1 MKDYR
6 FYPFKDNTNLSE
18 GGGYSV
24 KNLLLPLIQPF
35 VQCFSIR
42 EEFSGSS
49 VWMRFFIRDFC
60 W

>member
-42 EEFSGSS
+42 EELRLQCLDAFLHP
-49 VWMRFFIRDFC
+49 
-60 W
+60 